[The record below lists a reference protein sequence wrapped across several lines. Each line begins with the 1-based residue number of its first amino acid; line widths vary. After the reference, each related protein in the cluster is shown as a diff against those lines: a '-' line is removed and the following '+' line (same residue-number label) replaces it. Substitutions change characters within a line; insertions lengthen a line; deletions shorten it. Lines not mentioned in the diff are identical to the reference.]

1 MGGGMGGPPP
11 TGMRM
16 GTQAGGRMGTANR
29 ARQGTA
35 MQPVY
40 GVGALTEVKVSDR
53 PMTMQGVSGMKT
65 GNVGPKRQ
73 IYDKTYYM
81 VELRKKCT
89 DLTDEVSR
97 LNKEINDIA
106 QDNQLY
112 ASLEKRYD
120 SLVKTVRSLE
130 GDLADHNLATD
141 KQRTDARPEEVH
153 HMYMVMKSQNE
164 QQRNDVDQIF
174 LEKRSHEEEIQRMEQ
189 EIQSIARAAE
199 DRLNE
204 LHPDQRREYEEL
216 REESGRISADLSEAR
231 EDLDQVTSRLN
242 AVEGRLRSD
251 VLRARYQQLSSIR
264 KDLHE
269 KLRVMEREVQQGS
282 MSIPEQRE
290 HLLSKVKNDNT
301 EIVATEKENSDMKL
315 EMEKLKSQ
323 IREVT
328 ADAQERKDES
338 SDQQKYE
345 ILFTKDQE
353 MTQFIDGFP
362 ESKADEERKLKEK
375 QDHILRLLEN
385 ISRTMGLPQD
395 ISPESHLRD
404 MEDELEFKSR
414 QLQNSETTQNR
425 LEGELAKRES
435 ELEKIDSLDVKISM
449 ELQQVEE
456 KADQYKNEIEVKF
469 DKVEQMQ
476 QEGESHQRRL
486 EVQKKTLESRVS
498 SLKQQVGLLK
508 LRYDVKRQQLTDDE
522 VAANLDAQE
531 KKIRQF
537 GQTLYT
543 LRSFINQNTAET
555 DFRSEKSNILE
566 MSNMINTMFQG
577 GRINM
582 GY

>member
-1 MGGGMGGPPP
+1 
-11 TGMRM
+11 
-16 GTQAGGRMGTANR
+16 
-29 ARQGTA
+29 
-35 MQPVY
+35 MQPVL
-40 GVGALTEVKVSDR
+40 GVGAMTEIKVSER

-65 GNVGPKRQ
+65 GSVGPKRQ

-81 VELRKKCT
+81 VELRRKCT
-89 DLTDEVSR
+89 DLSDEVSR
-97 LNKEINDIA
+97 LNKEINDTT
-106 QDNQLY
+106 QDNALY

-174 LEKRSHEEEIQRMEQ
+174 LEKRSHEEEIHRMEQ
-189 EIQSIARAAE
+189 EIQAISRAAE
-199 DRLNE
+199 ERLNV

-216 REESGRISADLSEAR
+216 RQENGKLTTDLSEAR
-231 EDLDQVTSRLN
+231 DDLDQVNGRLN
-242 AVEGRLRSD
+242 ALESRLRSD
-251 VLRARYQQLSSIR
+251 VLRARYQQLGGLR
-264 KDLHE
+264 KELME
-269 KLRVMEREVQQGS
+269 RLTVLEREVQQGS

-290 HLLSKVKNDNT
+290 LLLSKVKNDNS
-301 EIVATEKENSDMKL
+301 EIVATEKENSEMKL
-315 EMEKLKSQ
+315 ENEKLKAQ

-362 ESKADEERKLKEK
+362 ESKNEEERKLREK
-375 QDHILRLLEN
+375 QDIIVRLLEN
-385 ISRTMGLPQD
+385 ISKTLGLSPD
-395 ISPESHLRD
+395 VSPESHLRD

-414 QLQNSETTQNR
+414 QLQNSETTQAR

-449 ELQQVEE
+449 ELQQVQE
-456 KADQYKNEIEVKF
+456 KMEQYEKDIEVKF
-469 DKVEQMQ
+469 EKVAAMQ
-476 QEGESHQRRL
+476 SEGAAHLKNL
-486 EVQKKTLESRVS
+486 EATKAVLEKRSTA
-498 SLKQQVGLLK
+498 LKQQVGFLK
-508 LRYDVKRQQLTDDE
+508 LKHEIKRQQLTDDE

-531 KKIRQF
+531 QKIRQF

-543 LRSFINQNTAET
+543 LRSFITQKHSES
-555 DFRSEKSNILE
+555 DFRSEKSAVME
-566 MSNMINTMFQG
+566 MVSMINTICQG
-577 GRINM
+577 GRIM
-582 GY
+582 